1 MNPRDQQWLTELARE
16 HATPFFVLFSR
27 VPQARYFELADAFRN
42 VAKTLQ
48 ICYSVK
54 TNPYPK
60 LIDSLAKMES
70 GFELVSGRELAQ
82 VAPLS
87 GPKIFNSCA
96 ATPEEL
102 QSALD
107 QGALIILDSLSQ
119 AELLSTL
126 ARTKPLNVGVRI
138 RLDSH
143 RFGFAPAEIPAL
155 LPQLQALGLTVTV
168 LHAHPGT
175 NCSLAHYRN
184 FISKVAALV
193 PDYPFLTGL
202 DLGGGFPGKISMIER
217 KEPLESFV
225 QIIREQLGD
234 FLATRTL
241 YLESGRF
248 LVEDSMLL
256 VAKVIHTKRVDGMPF
271 VILDA
276 GINALPRISMS
287 PFRFFALTQSGT
299 EKAHFRLG
307 GPLMFGSDEMG
318 SLSAALAR
326 GDLLCVENCGAY
338 CTELAW
344 RLSRDAPAIV
354 CIE

>member
-16 HATPFFVLFSR
+16 RATPFFVLFSR
-27 VPQARYFELADAFRN
+27 VPQARYFELVDAFRG
-42 VAKTLQ
+42 VAKTIQ
-48 ICYSVK
+48 VCYSVK
-54 TNPYPK
+54 TNPHPK
-60 LIDSLAKMES
+60 IIEALSKMES

-82 VAPLS
+82 VASLS
-87 GPKIFNSCA
+87 GSKIFNSCA

-107 QGALIILDSLSQ
+107 QNALIILDSLSQ
-119 AELLSTL
+119 AELLASI
-126 ARTKPLNVGVRI
+126 AKTKPLNVGLRV

-155 LPQLQALGLTVTV
+155 LPHLQALGLNVAV

-193 PDYPFLTGL
+193 FDYPFLTGL
-202 DLGGGFPGKISMIER
+202 DLGGGLPGKTGMFER
-217 KEPLESFV
+217 REPLESFIQV
-225 QIIREQLGD
+225 IREQLGP

-241 YLESGRF
+241 YLEAGRF

-256 VAKVIHTKRVDGMPF
+256 VTQVIHTKKVDGMPF
-271 VILDA
+271 AILDS
-276 GINALPRISMS
+276 GINVLPRISMS
-287 PFRFFALTQSGT
+287 PFRFFPLTQTGAQ
-299 EKAHFRLG
+299 KAHFRLG

-318 SLSAALAR
+318 HLSAAFAR
-326 GDLLCVENCGAY
+326 GDLVCVENCGAY

-344 RLSRDAPAIV
+344 HLSRDAPEIV